1 MLIMKT
7 RIKKLLV
14 GAALMGAAT
23 LVQAQF
29 AYTDGNGTCTITGY
43 TGPEGTVSVPNSVNG
58 LSAFL
63 KIICRFCREISPWLM
78 KGEHSRQRKRKFN
91 HGQDLPRMRL
101 LGLEANK
108 QSTNSGAA

>member
-1 MLIMKT
+1 MKT
-7 RIKKLLV
+7 RIQKLLV
-14 GAALMGAAT
+14 GAALVGAAT

-29 AYTDGNGTCTITGY
+29 TYTDHGNGTCAIAGY
-43 TGPEGTVSVPNSVNG
+43 TGPGGAVSIPNSING
-58 LSAFL
+58 LSDFL